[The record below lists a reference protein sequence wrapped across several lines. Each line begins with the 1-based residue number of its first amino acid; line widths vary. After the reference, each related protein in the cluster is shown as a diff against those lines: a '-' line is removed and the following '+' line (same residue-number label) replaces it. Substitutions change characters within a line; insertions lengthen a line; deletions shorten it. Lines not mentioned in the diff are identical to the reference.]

1 MEDRAE
7 PTITQATV
15 CDVICPSELDGKT
28 LLMRASHALV
38 TGQRKFKLELDW
50 KFSPCWPALRIP
62 EGAMQAAEAELSH

>member
-15 CDVICPSELDGKT
+15 RDVICPSELDGKT
-28 LLMRASHALV
+28 VLMRASHALV

-50 KFSPCWPALRIP
+50 KFSLCWPTLRIP